1 MLENRLKKIVQ
12 YYDASKRENVEQFTS
27 PLLTTL
33 LLETDAQEAEEIEES
48 ISDIIDMKLAT
59 QNLLSLKLKFHVP
72 TKIEANGDY
81 TLGRILRGDKP
92 LHEFGLKNTELSSN
106 LFVSGITGSGKTTT
120 VLTFLY
126 QWFLEVKSA
135 IVFDWKAD
143 YINLLKPLQG
153 VNVSLT
159 DRLWI
164 FSVGKD
170 GFKFN
175 PLRPPESVDVLT
187 WIETFTDMFIHAFG
201 LREPS
206 ASILVRCLKEL
217 YEESDTYPILVELR
231 DKVHDYQPLS
241 NFDRESKRSILT
253 RLMLMT
259 EASLGPV
266 FSTRIGVKLEDMLK
280 KFVVLDLSRV
290 PLLENKRFLIEVI
303 YGMVYEYLKAKD
315 DREKTKGLFVIE
327 EAHNVFGPKTNFD
340 KDIMLKPEIA
350 LCEMR
355 DFGWG
360 TIVVDQQP
368 SKLSSEVIANTA
380 TKICHKLVR
389 KEDREVMSNAMGLN
403 EEQSEHLGLL
413 SKGEVFV
420 KLDRDSFPYSF
431 HARIDPTTF
440 TGQVTRNE
448 IREYMQ
454 SFFVNY
460 PMDHEIEKEFEDAID
475 EAVKPAIVLPE
486 KKPPEIHPQKIL
498 DKANWF
504 NSLKGKTRNLTV
516 ECGKILLLLG
526 RGLACKSSDFKR
538 RLRIPGQDFKSHAVT
553 LAKNGLIGFR
563 KMKAVGNPIFYFLRP
578 EGLAAFHILTG
589 KWPYEVRAA
598 NLDKKHRHSEMK
610 ENVIKKFREAGWGLI
625 ENKVK
630 RGYVDICLKKNE
642 LIIPVEIS
650 TGSNKYDQVYHNIL
664 KCVEAFG
671 GVYFVCENEIAY
683 NIVLQQTSKLS
694 FDYGVNFVLYVI
706 LYENFIGGK
715 KFEKYEF

>member
-1 MLENRLKKIVQ
+1 MLKSKIKKIVE
-12 YYDASKRENVEQFTS
+12 YYDASKRENVDQFTK

-33 LLETDAQEAEEIEES
+33 LFEDEDEAKEIEES
-48 ISDIIDMKLAT
+48 ISDIIHVKLAT
-59 QNLLSLKLKFHVP
+59 EDLLHLRLGFFTP
-72 TKIEANGDY
+72 MKIEAAGDY
-81 TLGRILRGDKP
+81 TLGRVTKGKRT
-92 LHEFGLKNTELSSN
+92 LHEFGLRDREISTN

-126 QWFLEVKSA
+126 QWFLEGKSA

-143 YINLLKPLQG
+143 YINLLKPLKSI
-153 VNVSLT
+153 NETST
-159 DRLWI
+159 DRLWF

-217 YEESDTYPILVELR
+217 YGESDTHPTLAELR
-231 DKVHDYQPLS
+231 DKVQDYQPLS
-241 NFDRESKRSILT
+241 NYDRESKRSILT

-280 KFVVLDLSRV
+280 KFVVLDLSLI

-315 DREKTKGLFVIE
+315 DRTKTKGLFVIE
-327 EAHNVFGPKTNFD
+327 EAHNVFGPKTSFD

-389 KEDREVMSNAMGLN
+389 KEDREAIRNAMGLN
-403 EEQSEHLGLL
+403 KEQSEYLGLL
-413 SKGEVFV
+413 SKGEIFV
-420 KLDRDSFPYSF
+420 KLDRDLFPYTF
-431 HARIDPTTF
+431 HARIKPVTF

-448 IREYMQ
+448 IKEYMQ
-454 SFFVNY
+454 SFFETY
-460 PMDHEIEKEFEDAID
+460 PID
-475 EAVKPAIVLPE
+475 NDMLEESEEVPIKHLKPTSILPE
-486 KKPPEIHPQKIL
+486 RKPPEIHPEQILKKSNWSNSVKNKIQ
-498 DKANWF
+498 
-504 NSLKGKTRNLTV
+504 NLTG
-516 ECGKILLLLG
+516 ESGSIIILLG
-526 RGLACKSSDFKR
+526 EGSACKSSDFKQ
-538 RLRIPGQDFKSHAVT
+538 RLRMPGRDFKQHAVM
-553 LAKNGLIGFR
+553 LAKKGLIGFKR
-563 KMKAVGNPIFYFLRP
+563 MKAAGNPIFYFLRP

-589 KWPYEVRAA
+589 KWPYEVRGQK
-598 NLDKKHRHSEMK
+598 LERKHSHSGMK
-610 ENVIKKFREAGWGLI
+610 EHVIERFRKVGWELLQ
-625 ENKVK
+625 NKVEN
-630 RGYVDICLKKNE
+630 GYVDICLKKDD
-642 LIIPVEIS
+642 LTIPVEIS
-650 TGSNKYDQVYHNIL
+650 TGSNKYDQVYKNIL

-671 GVYFVCENEIAY
+671 GVYFVCENEVAY
-683 NIVLQQTSKLS
+683 SIVLQQASKLS
-694 FDYGVNFVLYVI
+694 FDYGVNFLLYTI
-706 LYENFIGGK
+706 LYESFLEGK

>member
-1 MLENRLKKIVQ
+1 LLKSKIKKIVE
-12 YYDASKRENVEQFTS
+12 YYDASKRENVDQFTK

-33 LLETDAQEAEEIEES
+33 LFEDEDEAKEIEES
-48 ISDIIDMKLAT
+48 ISDIIHVKLAT
-59 QNLLSLKLKFHVP
+59 EDLLHLRLEFFTP
-72 TKIEANGDY
+72 TKSEAAGDY
-81 TLGRILRGDKP
+81 TLGRVTKGKRT
-92 LHEFGLKNTELSSN
+92 LHEFGLRDREISTN

-126 QWFLEVKSA
+126 QWFLEGKSA

-143 YINLLKPLQG
+143 YINLLKPLQSI
-153 VNVSLT
+153 NETLT
-159 DRLWI
+159 DRLWF

-217 YEESDTYPILVELR
+217 CGESDKHPTLAELR

-241 NFDRESKRSILT
+241 NYDRESKRSILT

-280 KFVVLDLSRV
+280 KFVVLDLSLI

-315 DREKTKGLFVIE
+315 DRTKTKGLFVIE

-340 KDIMLKPEIA
+340 KDIMLKPEVA

-368 SKLSSEVIANTA
+368 SKLSSEVMANTA

-389 KEDREVMSNAMGLN
+389 KEDREAIRNAMGLN
-403 EEQSEHLGLL
+403 EEQSEYLGLL

-420 KLDRDSFPYSF
+420 KLDRDSFPYTF
-431 HARIDPTTF
+431 HARIKPVTF

-448 IREYMQ
+448 IKEYMQ
-454 SFFVNY
+454 SFFETY
-460 PMDHEIEKEFEDAID
+460 PIDNDMLEESEEFSIKDLR
-475 EAVKPAIVLPE
+475 PTSSLPE
-486 KKPPEIHPQKIL
+486 KKPPEIHPEQILEKSNWSNSVKNKIQ
-498 DKANWF
+498 
-504 NSLKGKTRNLTV
+504 NLTG
-516 ECGKILLLLG
+516 ESGSIIILLG
-526 RGLACKSSDFKR
+526 EGSACKSSDFKHQ
-538 RLRIPGQDFKSHAVT
+538 LRMTGRDFKQHAIT
-553 LAKNGLIGFR
+553 LAKKGLIGFKR
-563 KMKAVGNPIFYFLRP
+563 MKAPGNPIFYFLRP
-578 EGLAAFHILTG
+578 EGLAAFHILTR
-589 KWPYEVRAA
+589 KWPCEIRGQK
-598 NLDKKHRHSEMK
+598 LERKHSHSEMK
-610 ENVIKKFREAGWGLI
+610 EHVIEKFRKVGWKLAG
-625 ENKVK
+625 NKVES
-630 RGYVDICLKKNE
+630 GYVDVCLKRDD
-642 LIIPVEIS
+642 LTIPVEIC
-650 TGSNKYDQVYHNIL
+650 TGSNKYEQIYHNIL
-664 KCVEAFG
+664 KCVEDFG
-671 GVYFVCENEIAY
+671 GVYFVCDNEIAY
-683 NIVLQQTSKLS
+683 NLVLQQASKFS
-694 FDYGVNFVLYVI
+694 FDYGVSFILYVI
-706 LYENFIGGK
+706 LYENFLEGK

>member
-1 MLENRLKKIVQ
+1 MLENRIKKTVE
-12 YYDASKRENVEQFTS
+12 YHEVSKRENVEQFTE

-33 LLETDAQEAEEIEES
+33 LFETGDEAKEIEES
-48 ISDIIDMKLAT
+48 VNDIINMKLAG
-59 QNLLSLKLKFHVP
+59 QDLLHLKLGFNVP
-72 TKIEANGDY
+72 TKAEAAGDY
-81 TLGRILRGDKP
+81 KLGCVLKGEKI
-92 LHEFGLKNTELSSN
+92 LHEFELRNIEISTN

-126 QWFLEVKSA
+126 QWFLEGKSA

-143 YINLLKPLQG
+143 YINLLKPLQ
-153 VNVSLT
+153 SADIPLT

-170 GFKFN
+170 RFKFN

-217 YEESDTYPILVELR
+217 YEESDTHPTLVELKE
-231 DKVHDYQPLS
+231 KVQDYRPLS

-266 FSTRIGVKLEDMLK
+266 FSTRIGIKLEDMLK
-280 KFVVLDLSRV
+280 KFVILDLSRI

-340 KDIMLKPEIA
+340 RDIMLKPEIA

-380 TKICHKLVR
+380 TKISHKLVR
-389 KEDREVMSNAMGLN
+389 KEDRDILKNAMDLN
-403 EEQSEHLGLL
+403 REQAEHLGLL
-413 SKGEVFV
+413 SRGEVFV
-420 KLDRDSFPYSF
+420 KLDRDSFPYTF
-431 HARIDPTTF
+431 HARIEPVTF

-448 IREYMQ
+448 IKEYMRT
-454 SFFVNY
+454 FFETY
-460 PMDHEIEKEFEDAID
+460 PIDNEIEKESEEVAIKD
-475 EAVKPAIVLPE
+475 LKPVSKLPE
-486 KKPPEIHPQKIL
+486 REPPEIHPEEIL
-498 DKANWF
+498 KKSNWF
-504 NSLKGKTRNLTV
+504 NSLKRKIQNLTG
-516 ECGKILLLLG
+516 ESGNIILLLG
-526 RGLACKSSDFKR
+526 EGSACKSSDFKQE
-538 RLRIPGQDFKSHAVT
+538 LRMTGQDFKQHAVL
-553 LAKNGLIGFR
+553 LAKKGLIGFKR
-563 KMKAVGNPIFYFLRP
+563 MKAVGNPIFYFLRP
-578 EGLAAFHILTG
+578 EGLAAFHILTE
-589 KWPYEVRAA
+589 KWPYEIRAS
-598 NLDKKHRHSEMK
+598 NLERKHRHSEMK
-610 ENVIKKFREAGWGLI
+610 EHVIERFRKVGWELV
-625 ENKVK
+625 ENKVE
-630 RGYVDICLKKNE
+630 RGYVDICMKKDD
-642 LIIPVEIS
+642 LTIPVEIS
-650 TGSNKYDQVYHNIL
+650 TGTNKFDQVYKNIL
-664 KCVEAFG
+664 KCVETFG
-671 GVYFVCENEIAY
+671 GVYFVCENEVAY
-683 NIVLQQTSKLS
+683 NIVLQQASKLS
-694 FDYGVNFVLYVI
+694 FDYNVNFLLYII
-706 LYENFIGGK
+706 LYEDFLEEK
-715 KFEKYEF
+715 KFEKYDF